1 MSSQDDRNDNEVDV
15 TDQEGGRRHSMSR
28 QDDSTDNCNGDVRPE
43 PVALNQARAEVSGNV
58 IMYHGAAIVVACLL
72 VFSMVPALEK
82 FLFSSILPTP
92 IVLLESWKDPLL
104 DKTAHHLMSLFRIIL
119 SQWSFVIFLAAM
131 CACLKKDRIMAIAAC
146 VFLFIM
152 ALSYLFFCSA
162 AVSAF
167 SLLHQRM

>member
-1 MSSQDDRNDNEVDV
+1 MNSQD
-15 TDQEGGRRHSMSR
+15 G
-28 QDDSTDNCNGDVRPE
+28 STDNCNGDVRPE
-43 PVALNQARAEVSGNV
+43 SVSLNPARAEGSGNV
-58 IMYHGAAIVVACLL
+58 IIYHGAAIVVACLL

-92 IVLLESWKDPLL
+92 IVLLEGLQDPLL
-104 DKTAHHLMSLFRIIL
+104 DKTAHHLISLFRIIL
-119 SQWSFVIFLAAM
+119 SQWSFAIFLAVM

-152 ALSYLFFCSA
+152 ALSYLFFCSG

-167 SLLHQRM
+167 SLLYQRM